1 MTSSNIESNDARS
14 PARDALRSA
23 RRSSTR
29 RPSAGLG
36 WLAAV
41 GAAAGLGLAGC
52 GHQQG
57 AHSAAAG
64 PPKAPPPLPV
74 VTVRHPVKRDVV
86 ENRSFTGRLEAVET
100 ADVRARV
107 RGVLSKPKFQEGAEV
122 EAGDVLYEIDPREY
136 QAAVDEA
143 KAEVARLGNELR
155 RTESEA
161 ARAVALRQK
170 KAISE
175 EEYITQTSGRDSA
188 EAMLQKAQASLRMA
202 ELNLGYT
209 KVRAP
214 IAGRIGRTMVTEGN
228 LVGYNEPTLL
238 ATIIRMDVVYVSFE
252 VPERDL
258 LRYETLARED
268 SSMHDWTAGKIP
280 VYVGLEGEEGWPHA
294 GFINFRDNHV
304 DHETGTVMLRALLKN
319 PDRQLIPGLFARVK
333 MPFGGAKTQLLVP
346 EVALSA
352 DQRGRFVLVVKPD
365 GTVDPK
371 TVKIGLNSDLNGML
385 IVYSGIDADDQVVV
399 NGMQRARPGTKVSP
413 KLHEEPKERPSMA
426 GEADAGADKDKKSGP
441 VVASQGEAKSGGRAV
456 Q

>member
-1 MTSSNIESNDARS
+1 MTSSYFESNDHRS
-14 PARDALRSA
+14 PACEARSSA
-23 RRSSTR
+23 RRPSAR
-29 RPSAGLG
+29 RPSAGWG

-64 PPKAPPPLPV
+64 APKAAPPPPV
-74 VTVRHPVKRDVV
+74 VMVRHPIKRDVV
-86 ENRSFTGRLEAVET
+86 ENRSYTGRLEAVEA

-143 KAEVARLGNELR
+143 KAEVARLGHELQ
-155 RTESEA
+155 RTASEA

-175 EEYITQTSGRDSA
+175 EEYITQTSRRDSA
-188 EAMLQKAQASLRMA
+188 ESMLHKAQAALRMA

-209 KVRAP
+209 EVKAP

-268 SSMHDWTAGKIP
+268 SAMHSWTAGKIP
-280 VYVGLEGEEGWPHA
+280 VHVGLEGEDGWPHP
-294 GFINFRDNHV
+294 GFINFRDNRV
-304 DHETGTVMLRALLKN
+304 DHETGTVMLRALLQN
-319 PDRQLIPGLFARVK
+319 PDRRLIPGLFARVK

-352 DQRGRFVLVVKPD
+352 NQAGRFVLVVKPD
-365 GTVDPK
+365 DTVDVK
-371 TVKIGLNSDLNGML
+371 MVKIGLNSDLNGML
-385 IVYSGIDADDQVVV
+385 IVYSGIDPDDQVVV
-399 NGMQRARPGTKVSP
+399 NGMQRARPGTKVAP
-413 KLHEEPKERPSMA
+413 KLQEETKDEPAVA
-426 GEADAGADKDKKSGP
+426 GEAGADADKKSGP